1 MARLTTDVA
10 VWAQARCRRKIATE
24 FLAQL
29 QFDSKVDTA
38 AHRRYRT
45 HQLAALR
52 LQGSEILQP
61 SSQIGDN
68 FMQQW
73 RQSVARAF
81 HFALVAARNMGA
93 PRILCRRTNRELA
106 ATKIAKT
113 FRAHCCTLRVRSRL
127 LHTKLSMR
135 AAEAVE
141 REQAVILTQQ
151 FARGWLARHNGERRQ
166 RSLYAIAI
174 EKFVRGNRGRSI
186 ARHVRAR
193 QAAAVRLQ
201 ASMRARAIARALGPR
216 RAYRRLLN
224 GPTTA
229 VQSCARRIAAMRV
242 AAELRAVA
250 TVNDEDAIK
259 AKARLM
265 RCRRITRAELC
276 AESHRGSAK
285 YRGEFQ
291 AVFAQYCRGAS
302 ESETSE
308 SVVIILYSKGTPQIE
323 AISPVGTHPASEVV
337 TSKQR
342 QHRQPPDIVSRPITC
357 ATSSSAGRQRHC
369 AGAKMTSSEFVR
381 LFKETPGA
389 TIGGEKASNRLAR

>member
-1 MARLTTDVA
+1 MTRLATDVA
-10 VWAQARCRRKIATE
+10 VWAQTRCRRKIATE

-29 QFDSKVDTA
+29 QFDAKVDIA

-52 LQGSEILQP
+52 LQGSEVIQP
-61 SSQIGDN
+61 SIQFGDH
-68 FMQQW
+68 FMRRW

-81 HFALVAARNMGA
+81 HFALVAAGNMGV
-93 PRILCRRTNRELA
+93 PRTLCRRTNRELA
-106 ATKIAKT
+106 ATRIATT

-127 LHTKLSMR
+127 LHTKLSIR

-174 EKFVRGNRGRSI
+174 EKFVRGNRGRAI
-186 ARHVRAR
+186 ARRARAR

-201 ASMRARAIARALGPR
+201 ASVRARAIARALGPR
-216 RAYRRLLN
+216 RAYRRSLN
-224 GPTTA
+224 SPTIV
-229 VQSCARRIAAMRV
+229 VQSCTRRVAAMQV
-242 AAELRAVA
+242 AAELRAAA
-250 TVNDEDAIK
+250 TVNDEDAVQ

-276 AESHRGSAK
+276 AESHGGSTK

-291 AVFAQYCRGAS
+291 AVFAHYCRDAS
-302 ESETSE
+302 ESETGE
-308 SVVIILYSKGTPQIE
+308 SVVIILYSRKI
-323 AISPVGTHPASEVV
+323 IILNYS
-337 TSKQR
+337 
-342 QHRQPPDIVSRPITC
+342 
-357 ATSSSAGRQRHC
+357 
-369 AGAKMTSSEFVR
+369 
-381 LFKETPGA
+381 L
-389 TIGGEKASNRLAR
+389 L